1 MKARNISLFVT
12 VALLLVPGFAVSQT
26 KKDLP
31 LVVPELEN
39 AAKQAARKAMKGY
52 WRELPQVKAFQSPVK
67 PVESLRIKQL
77 SALDFKKGFLNRD
90 QMLVIAT
97 VYDSNSLQKMFAK
110 ELLEIGKEKVSFY
123 GGFVATP
130 EALQQE
136 MGSYPLPG
144 YATTA
149 EQATEEVLYKS
160 TQHQEGYGFVKVTQ
174 SVSGG
179 EPRQTILVPQLE
191 WNAQGGIANVTWMRY
206 DGGKPGI
213 SQSSVSGVAQGKP
226 NPSASAYEEGV
237 QQRLVAQPVMLDGD
251 PNAPLEPKQ
260 PAQKRVGEYDPYKG
274 LFIPRGSNDVN
285 MPSSPVIL
293 DPENSKV
300 SGIGK
305 DGYPESFLD
314 VSVPDI
320 EVPQPQR
327 PTQVVLDP
335 DPNAP
340 LPKPSK
346 KKRGNRYDWLEGDPK
361 GPVSVL
367 PHMPPSDE
375 N

>member
-1 MKARNISLFVT
+1 MIRNISVFVT

-26 KKDLP
+26 KRG
-31 LVVPELEN
+31 VGQIGRGVE
-39 AAKQAARKAMKGY
+39 QAARRASQNY
-52 WRELPQVKAFQSPVK
+52 WRELPQVKAFQNPVK
-67 PVESLRIKQL
+67 PVESLHIKQL

-90 QMLVIAT
+90 QMLVIST
-97 VYDSNSLQKMFAK
+97 VYDSNSLQEMFAK
-110 ELLEIGKEKVSFY
+110 ELLEIGKDDVSFY

-130 EALQQE
+130 EALQLE

-206 DGGKPGI
+206 NGEKPSV
-213 SQSSVSGVAQGKP
+213 SQSSVSGGAQG
-226 NPSASAYEEGV
+226 NPSQSASAYEEGV

-251 PNAPLEPKQ
+251 PNAPLAPKQ
-260 PAQKRVGEYDPYKG
+260 PVRKRVEEYDPYKG
-274 LFIPRGSNDVN
+274 LFIPHGPNDVN
-285 MPSSPVIL
+285 MPSSPVIP
-293 DPENSKV
+293 DPENSKIT
-300 SGIGK
+300 GIGR
-305 DGYPESFLD
+305 DGYPESHLD
-314 VSVPDI
+314 IPAPGMEI
-320 EVPQPQR
+320 PQPQQ
-327 PTQVVLDP
+327 PSQVVLDP

-340 LPKPSK
+340 LPKTSK
-346 KKRGNRYDWLEGDPK
+346 KKRGNQYDWLEGDPK
-361 GPVSVL
+361 GPVPVRS
-367 PHMPPSDE
+367 HMPPSDE